1 MSNMVNAKWLKENLN
16 NDKLVI
22 VDCRFSLMDKEYGK
36 RSYDESHIEGAV
48 RVDIETELSAP
59 VKEHGGRHP
68 LPSAEELK
76 ATFENIGINNDSVV
90 VAYDEGDLAGPARL
104 WWILKYLGHNEVYV
118 LNGGIKAFEEIG
130 GKTTSESTLVKK
142 GNFKLNVNE
151 NMRVDME
158 YVRERLHKDNVVI
171 VDCRENGRY
180 NGEFEPVDK
189 KAGHVPSALNYFWM
203 NILDKQDDR
212 LTMKKEEDLKEYFNK
227 LNNYDE
233 VIIYCGSGITA
244 SPVSLAL
251 TEANIDHKLY
261 AGSFS
266 DWISY
271 EENKVDTIEDK

>member
-1 MSNMVNAKWLKENLN
+1 
-16 NDKLVI
+16 
-22 VDCRFSLMDKEYGK
+22 MDKEYGK

-68 LPSAEELK
+68 LPSSEELK
-76 ATFENIGINNDSVV
+76 TTFENIGINNDSIV

-130 GKTTSESTLVKK
+130 GKTTSESTSVKK
-142 GNFKLNVNE
+142 GKFELNVNE
-151 NMRVDME
+151 NMRVGME

-189 KAGHVPSALNYFWM
+189 KAGHIPSALNYFWM

-212 LTMKKEEDLKEYFNK
+212 LTMKKEEDLKKYFNK

>member
-59 VKEHGGRHP
+59 VKKHGGRHP
-68 LPSAEELK
+68 LPSVDELK
-76 ATFENIGINNDSVV
+76 TTFENIGINNDSVV

-130 GKTTSESTLVKK
+130 GKTTRESTSVKK
-142 GNFKLNVNE
+142 GNFELNVNE

-158 YVRERLHKDNVVI
+158 YVRERLHKDNIAI

-203 NILDKQDDR
+203 NILDKQDDG
-212 LTMKKEEDLKEYFNK
+212 LTMKNEEDLKEYFNK

-271 EENKVDTIEDK
+271 EENKVDTI

>member
-1 MSNMVNAKWLKENLN
+1 MSNIVNSKWLKENLN

-22 VDCRFSLMDKEYGK
+22 VDCRFSLMDKKYGK

-48 RVDIETELSAP
+48 RVDIETELSSP
-59 VKEHGGRHP
+59 VKKHGGRHP
-68 LPSAEELK
+68 LPSLDKLK
-76 ATFENIGINNDSVV
+76 TTFENIGINNDSVV

-130 GKTTSESTLVKK
+130 GKITSKSTSVKK
-142 GNFKLNVNE
+142 GNFELNVNE
-151 NMRVDME
+151 NMRADME
-158 YVRERLHKDNVVI
+158 YVRERLHKDSIAI

-212 LTMKKEEDLKEYFNK
+212 LTMKNEEDLKEYFNK

-233 VIIYCGSGITA
+233 VIVYCGSGITA
-244 SPVSLAL
+244 SLVSLAL
-251 TEANIDHKLY
+251 TEVNIDHKLY

>member
-68 LPSAEELK
+68 LPSSEELK
-76 ATFENIGINNDSVV
+76 TTFENIGINNDSIV

-130 GKTTSESTLVKK
+130 GKTTSESTSVKK
-142 GNFKLNVNE
+142 GKFELNVNE
-151 NMRVDME
+151 NMRVAME

-189 KAGHVPSALNYFWM
+189 KAGHIPSALNYFWM

-212 LTMKKEEDLKEYFNK
+212 LTMKKEEDLKKYFNK

>member
-36 RSYDESHIEGAV
+36 RSFDESHIEGAV

-76 ATFENIGINNDSVV
+76 TTFENIGISNNSVV

-130 GKTTSESTLVKK
+130 GKTTSESTSAKK
-142 GNFKLNVNE
+142 VTLN
-151 NMRVDME
+151 
-158 YVRERLHKDNVVI
+158 
-171 VDCRENGRY
+171 
-180 NGEFEPVDK
+180 
-189 KAGHVPSALNYFWM
+189 
-203 NILDKQDDR
+203 
-212 LTMKKEEDLKEYFNK
+212 
-227 LNNYDE
+227 
-233 VIIYCGSGITA
+233 
-244 SPVSLAL
+244 
-251 TEANIDHKLY
+251 
-261 AGSFS
+261 
-266 DWISY
+266 
-271 EENKVDTIEDK
+271 